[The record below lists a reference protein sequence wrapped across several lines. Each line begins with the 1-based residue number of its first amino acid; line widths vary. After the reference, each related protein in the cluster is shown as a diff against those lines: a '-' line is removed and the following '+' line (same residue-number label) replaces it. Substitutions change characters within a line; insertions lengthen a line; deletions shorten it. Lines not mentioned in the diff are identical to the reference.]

1 MKNLQDSLEKLLF
14 GSRWFLAPMYLGLV
28 IALLLL
34 IGKFG
39 QEFWHTILHFAG
51 FKPQMLVIAVLELVD
66 IVLVGNLLLMIIFS
80 GYENFVSKIDAAEG
94 HVDRPSWMGTI
105 DYSGLKQKI
114 IGSVVAIS
122 SIELLKLFIDLG
134 NLSPTLGADAKG
146 IMHWKMAWM
155 IGLHGTFVGSG
166 LLFALTEKIG
176 HGAVH
181 PPHAGGLETTNPAT
195 AHPIKAAEGA

>member
-1 MKNLQDSLEKLLF
+1 MFADNKNLLEPNSNSRQVSGMKNLQDPLEKLLF

-39 QEFWHTILHFAG
+39 QEFWHTLQHFVG
-51 FKPQMLVIAVLELVD
+51 FKPQMLVIAVLE
-66 IVLVGNLLLMIIFS
+66 
-80 GYENFVSKIDAAEG
+80 
-94 HVDRPSWMGTI
+94 WMGTI

-134 NLSPTLGADAKG
+134 NINHLEPLGEQSKG
-146 IMHWKMAWM
+146 IMHWRMAWM
-155 IGLHGTFVGSG
+155 VGLHGAFVASG
-166 LLFALTEKIG
+166 LIFALTEKVS
-176 HGAVH
+176 HPSH
-181 PPHAGGLETTNPAT
+181 PPNAGETVITGES
-195 AHPIKAAEGA
+195 HEAAKH